1 MMSTGCADIRLDTNS
16 TVVLLS
22 GRSATESDGGPRLSS
37 LVLLGAWCHPRWR
50 CAVRSGIVTTP
61 HAPTFI
67 PVEVCSSVGLDPA
80 TPLDQCMNAVKAD
93 VAKDGVAAPAA
104 DAAGLQKVVE
114 GAKAH
119 GIDLKVVVMEKSPP
133 IDTPLRDIATEIG
146 HANPDSTVLVLSPG
160 WAGTYSTTYDRV
172 LLEAGQDVAKTAP
185 TPVVGAQ
192 AFVDQLQTPDFPWI
206 GLTIALVL
214 GVATAAVLT
223 RVLQLRAT
231 RSRNSKT
238 TAELDK

>member
-1 MMSTGCADIRLDTNS
+1 MMPTGCADIRLDINS
-16 TVVLLS
+16 TLVLLS
-22 GRSATESDGGPRLSS
+22 ERSAPGAGGAPVGSS
-37 LVLLGAWCHPRWR
+37 LVFLGAWCHPGWR

-104 DAAGLQKVVE
+104 DVAGLQKVVE

-133 IDTPLRDIATEIG
+133 IDTPLRDIANEIG
-146 HANPDSTVLVLSPG
+146 QANPGSTVLVLSPG

-192 AFVDQLQTPDFPWI
+192 AFVDQLQTPDFPWT

-214 GVATAAVLT
+214 GVAAAAVST
-223 RVLQLRAT
+223 RVLQLKARHAPNNET
-231 RSRNSKT
+231 A
-238 TAELDK
+238 AELRK

>member
-1 MMSTGCADIRLDTNS
+1 M
-16 TVVLLS
+16 
-22 GRSATESDGGPRLSS
+22 
-37 LVLLGAWCHPRWR
+37 
-50 CAVRSGIVTTP
+50 TTP
-61 HAPTFI
+61 HPPTFI

-80 TPLDQCMNAVKAD
+80 TPLDQCMTAVQAD
-93 VAKDGVAAPAA
+93 VAKDGVAAPSA
-104 DAAGLQKVVE
+104 DAPGLLKVVE

-146 HANPDSTVLVLSPG
+146 RDHPDSTVLVLSPG

-192 AFVDQLQTPDFPWI
+192 AFVDQLETPDFPWTA
-206 GLTIALVL
+206 LTIALVL
-214 GVATAAVLT
+214 GVAGAAVLT

-231 RSRNSKT
+231 RKRNSETPADAALNSRFWQFNKIT
-238 TAELDK
+238 IR